1 MRYSPITRTI
11 CTGKSP
17 PNLYICVGLM
27 PLAWTFINKFVT
39 LFFLSL
45 CSQLS
50 QTSQKRFICEITGH
64 SGLSFFDALKSEVG
78 GFHGSPYILILKKN
92 REP

>member
-1 MRYSPITRTI
+1 MDFYKQVRD
-11 CTGKSP
+11 
-17 PNLYICVGLM
+17 
-27 PLAWTFINKFVT
+27 

-64 SGLSFFDALKSEVG
+64 SGLSFFDALKSEVV